1 MFEKLY
7 DAFKIAKIIFKGLF
21 KLFEDLGLETGKDSV
36 PYKASKDIDDIADE
50 IVDSKIPQKYI
61 D

>member
-1 MFEKLY
+1 MFDKLK
-7 DAFKIAKIIFKGLF
+7 DAFAIAKIIFKGLF

-36 PYKASKDIDDIADE
+36 PYKTSKDIDDIADE
-50 IVDSKIPQKYI
+50 IMGSGIPQKYI